1 MAARN
6 TPPQAAAK
14 QRRGAGCI
22 IPMSIPPFCLSD
34 FNISERPTKKQ
45 APGQKKNSRPKKAAV
60 FSCHIPLHSAGDLTG
75 TEASGAD
82 VHVSGGALHDRLHAL
97 HVGLPGAVGTA
108 MRVGH
113 LNAEGDALVAEFAF
127 GHVAYLLAMRIAYQK
142 ASTGIIPAFAAECK
156 SFLKINKKV
165 FEWGAHRVGS

>member
-14 QRRGAGCI
+14 HRRGAGGI

-82 VHVSGGALHDRLHAL
+82 VNVSGSALHDRLHAL
-97 HVGLPGAVGTA
+97 HVGLPGAVGTT
-108 MRVGH
+108 MGVGD
-113 LNAEGDALVAEFAF
+113 LDAEGDALVAEFAF
-127 GHVAYLLAMRIAYQK
+127 GHVAYLLAMRIAFKK
-142 ASTGIIPAFAAECK
+142 ASTDMIAEILSECK
-156 SFLKINKKV
+156 NFFYNL
-165 FEWGAHRVGS
+165 

>member
-1 MAARN
+1 MSR
-6 TPPQAAAK
+6 AK
-14 QRRGAGCI
+14 RRRTFYLAI
-22 IPMSIPPFCLSD
+22 Y
-34 FNISERPTKKQ
+34 Q
-45 APGQKKNSRPKKAAV
+45 
-60 FSCHIPLHSAGDLTG
+60 LHSAGDLTG

-82 VHVSGGALHDRLHAL
+82 VHVSGSALHDRLHAL

-156 SFLKINKKV
+156 PFLKINKKV
-165 FEWGAHRVGS
+165 FEWDAHRGGS